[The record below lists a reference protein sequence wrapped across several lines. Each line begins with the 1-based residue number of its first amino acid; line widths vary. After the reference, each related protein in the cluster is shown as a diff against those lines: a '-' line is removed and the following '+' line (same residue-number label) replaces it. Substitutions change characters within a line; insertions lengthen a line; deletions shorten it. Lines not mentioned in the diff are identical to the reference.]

1 MMQFIRKG
9 DIVVVTE
16 LKRLGR
22 NNKKLTETM
31 NLIQLKKNVD
41 IFVKHSNKELYLL
54 NQKENI
60 KKES

>member
-1 MMQFIRKG
+1 MQFIRKG

>member
-41 IFVKHSNKELYLL
+41 IFVKHSNRELYLL